1 MNVTRANN
9 STTQKKSE
17 ALTNPT
23 PSDVAETT
31 KAAETAPEKFHENVI
46 IVEAVVN
53 ESLVDAQEK
62 RNTAL
67 EFSKFLL
74 ASYSLVL

>member
-1 MNVTRANN
+1 
-9 STTQKKSE
+9 
-17 ALTNPT
+17 LTNPT

-31 KAAETAPEKFHENVI
+31 KTAETAPEKFHENVI